1 MDRQIHTVFCDDIR
15 HELGGKLSYMGVY
28 SGMLFVPTFPATLPK
43 LCLAMNVLTP
53 ADRPFAKLTVR
64 LLKDEEVLFEGTL
77 DDAQLSAAVD
87 LPTDDAMMAKD
98 RILAVPSIIVFSPFV
113 LEGPCTVR
121 VRAETEE
128 GELRGLG
135 LRVEQAPA
143 EMVIQQ

>member
-1 MDRQIHTVFCDDIR
+1 MDRHIQTVFCDDIR
-15 HELGGKLSYMGVY
+15 HELGGKFSYIGVY
-28 SGMLFVPTFPATLPK
+28 SGVLFVPTFPATLSK

-64 LLKDEEVLFEGTL
+64 LLKDEEVLVEGTL

-87 LPTDDAMMAKD
+87 VPADDVMAKD
-98 RILAVPSIIVFSPFV
+98 RILALQSVIVFSPFV
-113 LEGPCTVR
+113 LEGPCTLR
-121 VRAETEE
+121 VRAATEE

-143 EMVIQQ
+143 EMLIQQ

>member
-1 MDRQIHTVFCDDIR
+1 MDRQIQTVFCDDIR
-15 HELGGKLSYMGVY
+15 HELGGKLSYIGVY
-28 SGMLFVPTFPATLPK
+28 SGMLFVPTFPATLSK

-64 LLKDEEVLFEGTL
+64 LLKDEDVLVEGTL

-87 LPTDDAMMAKD
+87 LPTEDAMAKD
-98 RILAVPSIIVFSPFV
+98 RILALQSIIVFSPFV
-113 LEGPCTVR
+113 LEGPCTLR

>member
-1 MDRQIHTVFCDDIR
+1 MDRQIQTVFCDDIR
-15 HELGGKLSYMGVY
+15 HEVGGKLSYIGVY
-28 SGMLFVPTFPATLPK
+28 SGMLFVPTFPATLSK

-64 LLKDEEVLFEGTL
+64 LLKDEDVLVEGTL

-87 LPTDDAMMAKD
+87 LPTDDAMAKD
-98 RILAVPSIIVFSPFV
+98 RILALQSIIVFSPFV
-113 LEGPCTVR
+113 LEGPCTLR

>member
-1 MDRQIHTVFCDDIR
+1 MDRHIQTVFCDDIR
-15 HELGGKLSYMGVY
+15 HELGGKLSYIGVY
-28 SGMLFVPTFPATLPK
+28 SSVLFVPTFPATLSK

-64 LLKDEEVLFEGTL
+64 LLKDEGVLVEGTL
-77 DDAQLSAAVD
+77 DDSQLSAAVD
-87 LPTDDAMMAKD
+87 VPAEGVMAKD
-98 RILAVPSIIVFSPFV
+98 RVLALQSVIVFSPFV
-113 LEGPCTVR
+113 LEGPCTLR

-143 EMVIQQ
+143 ERVSQQ

>member
-1 MDRQIHTVFCDDIR
+1 
-15 HELGGKLSYMGVY
+15 
-28 SGMLFVPTFPATLPK
+28 
-43 LCLAMNVLTP
+43 MNVLTP

-64 LLKDEEVLFEGTL
+64 LLKDEDVLVEGTL

-87 LPTDDAMMAKD
+87 VTADDAMAKD
-98 RILAVPSIIVFSPFV
+98 RILALQSIIVFSPFV
-113 LEGPCTVR
+113 LEGPCTLR

>member
-1 MDRQIHTVFCDDIR
+1 MDRHIQTVFCDDIR
-15 HELGGKLSYMGVY
+15 HEVGGKHSYIGVY
-28 SGMLFVPTFPATLPK
+28 SGKLFVPTFPATLSK
-43 LCLAMNVLTP
+43 LCVAMNVLTP

-64 LLKDEEVLFEGTL
+64 LLKDEDVLIEGTL
-77 DDAQLSAAVD
+77 DDVQLSAAVD
-87 LPTDDAMMAKD
+87 VPEDDAMTKD
-98 RILAVPSIIVFSPFV
+98 GILALQSVIVFSPFV
-113 LEGPCTVR
+113 LEGPCTLR

>member
-1 MDRQIHTVFCDDIR
+1 MDRQIQTVFCDDIR
-15 HELGGKLSYMGVY
+15 HELGGKLSYIGVY
-28 SGMLFVPTFPATLPK
+28 SGMLFVPTFPATLSK

-64 LLKDEEVLFEGTL
+64 LLKDEDVLVEGTL

-87 LPTDDAMMAKD
+87 VPTDDVMAKD
-98 RILAVPSIIVFSPFV
+98 RILALQSIIVFSPFV
-113 LEGPCTVR
+113 LEGPCTLR

>member
-1 MDRQIHTVFCDDIR
+1 MDRHIQTVFCDDIR
-15 HELGGKLSYMGVY
+15 HELGGKLSYIGVY
-28 SGMLFVPTFPATLPK
+28 SSVLFVPTFPATLSK

-64 LLKDEEVLFEGTL
+64 LLKDEGVLVEGTL
-77 DDAQLSAAVD
+77 DDSQLSAAVD
-87 LPTDDAMMAKD
+87 VPAEGVMAKD
-98 RILAVPSIIVFSPFV
+98 RVLALQSVIVFSPFV
-113 LEGPCTVR
+113 LEGPCTLR

-143 EMVIQQ
+143 EMVSQQ

>member
-1 MDRQIHTVFCDDIR
+1 MDRQIQTVFCDDIR
-15 HELGGKLSYMGVY
+15 HELGGKLSYIGVY
-28 SGMLFVPTFPATLPK
+28 SGMLFVPTFPATLSK
-43 LCLAMNVLTP
+43 LCVAMTVLTP

-64 LLKDEEVLFEGTL
+64 LLKDEDVLVEGTL

-87 LPTDDAMMAKD
+87 LPTEDAMAKD
-98 RILAVPSIIVFSPFV
+98 RILALQSIIVFSPFV
-113 LEGPCTVR
+113 LEGPCTLR

-143 EMVIQQ
+143 EMGSQQ

>member
-15 HELGGKLSYMGVY
+15 HELGGKLSYIGVY
-28 SGMLFVPTFPATLPK
+28 SGMLFVPAFPATLSK

-64 LLKDEEVLFEGTL
+64 LLKDEDVLVEGTL

-87 LPTDDAMMAKD
+87 VPTDDAMAKG
-98 RILAVPSIIVFSPFV
+98 RILAVPSIIVFSPFA
-113 LEGPCTVR
+113 LEGPCTLR

-143 EMVIQQ
+143 EMVSQH

>member
-1 MDRQIHTVFCDDIR
+1 MDRQIQTVFCDDIR
-15 HELGGKLSYMGVY
+15 HELGGKLSYIGVY
-28 SGMLFVPTFPATLPK
+28 SGMLFVPIFPATLSK

-53 ADRPFAKLTVR
+53 ADKPFAKLTVR
-64 LLKDEEVLFEGTL
+64 LLKDEDVLVEGTL

-87 LPTDDAMMAKD
+87 LPTDDAMAKD
-98 RILAVPSIIVFSPFV
+98 RILALQSIIVFSPFV
-113 LEGPCTVR
+113 LEGPCTLR